1 MDQKKGTLNK
11 FMAGRTNEEYR
22 SDNRQIILEKQQHRH
37 DNLQDV
43 REKEKAYRDNNRDKV
58 REWGRKKYQRH
69 REKILQQIKER
80 CMCECGIEVNKKHIA
95 RHKKT
100 DKHKRLMEQLCNNE
114 PN

>member
-1 MDQKKGTLNK
+1 M
-11 FMAGRTNEEYR
+11 
-22 SDNRQIILEKQQHRH
+22 
-37 DNLQDV
+37 
-43 REKEKAYRDNNRDKV
+43 

-80 CMCECGIEVNKKHIA
+80 CMCECGIEVNKHHIA
-95 RHKKT
+95 RRRKT